1 MTAWL
6 IAAGLGAATALL
18 QYSRLS
24 APSAPRRAG
33 LAVLRALA
41 LTLAIALLLDAP
53 LGRPRPALPWVFVDA
68 SMSMGRENAPLWR
81 AAWDSAL
88 AIRSESVWVFGDTVR
103 RGDRNAS
110 PLDVASRVRPIVER
124 TMVTGRPVVLITDGE
139 VQDSNALDGLS
150 SGSRVVVLP
159 RAPHRDVA
167 LVTMDAPRAAVD
179 GDSLSVRVTLA
190 AGAEGALAGSVT
202 LTLDQ
207 QTLGRWPVETMSAW
221 SERQYDL
228 RVRASGGGGS
238 IQGAG
243 VLRAVVASTGDAEPR
258 NDTLA
263 ATIEISRAASAVFVS
278 TSPDQDARFAIAVL
292 RGTLALPTR
301 GFLRVAPGNW
311 RHEGTLAPAT
321 ELEVRQAVKDAPVA
335 IIHGDTSIFGPPQS
349 MTLGPL
355 ALMVPPDIDD
365 GEWYPSA
372 TPVSPL
378 SGALAAVPLESL
390 PPISAGQPA
399 HGDWVGLEARRGRE
413 PARRP
418 IVVGRDSPRRTVTVT
433 GSGFWRWRFRGGASA
448 DAYAAL
454 WGGIFDWL
462 AAERADR
469 RGAVPDES
477 AVRAGQTIRWRRGS
491 AADSIVRIVLQRR
504 RAGGRPDTLVLRF
517 ATAAAIQETL
527 PLPQGTYDVIV
538 PGGRTVLV
546 VNASAELLPNRPR
559 LRSGDVGRRA
569 RADDARRA
577 RIVGGLYALVIL
589 LLCAEWLARRRAG
602 LR

>member
-6 IAAGLGAATALL
+6 IAAGLGAAAAIL
-18 QYSRLS
+18 QYARLR
-24 APSAPRRAG
+24 APSAARRVG

-103 RGDRNAS
+103 RGDRNA
-110 PLDVASRVRPIVER
+110 PPTDAASRVRPIVER

-150 SGSRVVVLP
+150 NGSRVLVLA
-159 RAPHRDVA
+159 RTPHRDVA
-167 LVTMDAPRAAVD
+167 VVTMDAPRAAVD
-179 GDSLSVRVTLA
+179 GDSLAVRVTLA
-190 AGAEGALAGSVT
+190 AGAEGAAAGSVT
-202 LTLDQ
+202 MMLDQ
-207 QTLGRWPVETMSAW
+207 QTLGRWPLEPMSAW
-221 SERQYDL
+221 GERQYDL
-228 RVRASGGGGS
+228 RVRASGV
-238 IQGAG
+238 QGPG
-243 VLRAVVASTGDAEPR
+243 ILRAIVASAGDAEPR

-263 ATIEISRAASAVFVS
+263 ATIELSRAASAVFVS

-321 ELEVRQAVKDAPVA
+321 EREVRQAVKDAPVA
-335 IIHGDTSIFGPPQS
+335 ILHGDTSIFGPPQS
-349 MTLGPL
+349 TTFGPL
-355 ALMVPPDIDD
+355 ALMVPPDVDD

-399 HGDWVGLEARRGRE
+399 RGDWVGVEARRGRE
-413 PARRP
+413 PVRRP

-491 AADSIVRIVLQRR
+491 SADSLVRIVLQRR
-504 RAGGRPDTLVLRF
+504 RSGGPDTLVLRF
-517 ATAAAIQETL
+517 AAGAAIQETP
-527 PLPQGTYDVIV
+527 PLPQGTYDVLV
-538 PGGRTVLV
+538 PGGRTMLV
-546 VNASAELLPNRPR
+546 VNAAPELLPNRPR

-577 RIVGGLYALVIL
+577 RSVGALYALVIL

>member
-1 MTAWL
+1 
-6 IAAGLGAATALL
+6 
-18 QYSRLS
+18 
-24 APSAPRRAG
+24 
-33 LAVLRALA
+33 
-41 LTLAIALLLDAP
+41 LAIALLLDAP

-68 SMSMGRENAPLWR
+68 SMSMTRENAPLWSV
-81 AAWDSAL
+81 AWDSAR

-103 RGDRNAS
+103 RGGRNSLPTDA
-110 PLDVASRVRPIVER
+110 ATRVRPVVER
-124 TMVTGRPVVLITDGE
+124 TMVAGRPVVLITDGE
-139 VQDSNALDGLS
+139 VQDSNALDGLP
-150 SGSRVVVLP
+150 SGSRVIVLA
-159 RAPHRDVA
+159 RAPHRDA
-167 LVTMDAPRAAVD
+167 AIVTMDAPRAAVD
-179 GDSLSVRVTLA
+179 GDSLSVRVTLG
-190 AGAEGALAGSVT
+190 AGAEGAAAGTVS
-202 LTLDQ
+202 LNLDQ
-207 QTLGRWPVETMSAW
+207 QTLGRWPLEAMSP
-221 SERQYDL
+221 SGERQYDL
-228 RVRASGGGGS
+228 RVRVGGV
-238 IQGAG
+238 QGPG
-243 VLRAVVASTGDAEPR
+243 ILRAIVASAGDAEPR

-301 GFLRVAPGNW
+301 GYLRVAPGNW
-311 RHEGTLAPAT
+311 RREGTLAPAT

-349 MTLGPL
+349 TSFGPL
-355 ALMVPPDIDD
+355 ALLVPPDVDD

-399 HGDWVGLEARRGRE
+399 RGDWVGLEARRGRE
-413 PARRP
+413 SVRRP
-418 IVVGRDSPRRTVTVT
+418 VVVGRDSPRRTITVT

-477 AVRAGQTIRWRRGS
+477 SVRAGQMIRWRRGS
-491 AADSIVRIVLQRR
+491 SADSVVRVVLQRR
-504 RAGGRPDTLVLRF
+504 RAATSDTLVLRF
-517 ATAAAIQETL
+517 ASGTAIQESP
-527 PLPQGTYDVIV
+527 PLPQGAYDVIV
-538 PGGRTVLV
+538 PGGRTMLA
-546 VNASAELLPNRPR
+546 VNASRELLPGRPV
-559 LRSGDVGRRA
+559 LHSGDVGRRA

-577 RIVGGLYALVIL
+577 RGVGALYALVIL
-589 LLCAEWLARRRAG
+589 LLCAEWFARRRAG